1 MYRCARYKY
10 GHFINFN
17 FQFMMNEEL
26 LYRKFS
32 WQYFRIIPYIKSYLI
47 KLFDCADKKCRI
59 KDQSS
64 YRPIDSPVKL
74 KCENKY
80 KKCSW
85 SQYRSNTIKIAPLK
99 CVHFS
104 QKLRFVAAI
113 VTQDLVDF
121 LSSFWSCK
129 LTKKG
134 TNSCSLYELKKSHPR
149 PAQFQTP
156 AFGAWATGIP
166 CSDTR
171 S

>member
-1 MYRCARYKY
+1 MHGMYRCARYKY

-26 LYRKFS
+26 LYRTFS
-32 WQYFRIIPYIKSYLI
+32 WQYFRIIPYIKIYLI

-121 LSSFWSCK
+121 LSSF
-129 LTKKG
+129 LVV
-134 TNSCSLYELKKSHPR
+134 
-149 PAQFQTP
+149 
-156 AFGAWATGIP
+156 
-166 CSDTR
+166 
-171 S
+171 